1 MRFTL
6 YLLENRFQEASYF
19 YVMSGKSALSV
30 NLIQLARGEIPEDRN
45 ASILAAME
53 EVRRLEPEVILL
65 FTTREN
71 TEIMLQQVMFT

>member
-1 MRFTL
+1 
-6 YLLENRFQEASYF
+6 
-19 YVMSGKSALSV
+19 MSGKSALSI
-30 NLIQLARGEIPEDRN
+30 NLIQLAGGEISEDRN

-71 TEIMLQQVMFT
+71 TEIMLQQVLFT